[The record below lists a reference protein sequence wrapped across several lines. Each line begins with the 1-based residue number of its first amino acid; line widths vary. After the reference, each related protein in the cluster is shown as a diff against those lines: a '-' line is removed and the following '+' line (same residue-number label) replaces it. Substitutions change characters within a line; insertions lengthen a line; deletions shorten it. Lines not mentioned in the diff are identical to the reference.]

1 MAEELSKEE
10 ATNQL
15 KEEYNKQ
22 QEGVIKYLHQ
32 FKQIPTTACKICS
45 VALNNYPYYCD
56 ECAPLALEVTVQ
68 DSTIPNGGK
77 GLFATR
83 GFGKHDYI
91 SLYSGEFLTE
101 EEYRARYPDLK
112 AEYCLY
118 INQMQCYVDAISK
131 QSCVARW
138 INHATKRK
146 EANTE
151 FINYVTNGIYLV
163 LIQTTREIAAGEEL
177 FLSYGPEFELATT
190 VDESRI

>member
-1 MAEELSKEE
+1 MAEDSS
-10 ATNQL
+10 TT

-22 QEGVIKYLHQ
+22 QEDVIKYLHQ
-32 FKQIPTTACKICS
+32 FKQIPTKQCHICCA
-45 VALNNYPYYCD
+45 ALHNYPYYCD
-56 ECAPLALEVTVQ
+56 SCAPIALEVTVQ
-68 DSTIPNGGK
+68 DSTIVGGGQ

-101 EEYRARYPDLK
+101 EEYRARYPQLN

-118 INQMQCYVDAISK
+118 INQMHCYVDAINK
-131 QSCVARW
+131 QSCIARW
-138 INHATKRK
+138 INHATKRE

-163 LIQTTREIAAGEEL
+163 IIQTTREIAAGEEL
-177 FLSYGPEFELATT
+177 FLDYGPEFE
-190 VDESRI
+190 VVKPDESRI